1 MAAEGKTLRIDA
13 DVKAVLE
20 KRGIREE
27 DILRVLD
34 FAEETGNVYIH
45 PDSGHCL
52 AYFTPATT
60 TYWIE
65 FGREGGA
72 YRIHR
77 AYSHRMEILH
87 GFNMPAKKQQTLDWT
102 CTKCDRRLELATVK
116 LKYMEETFGVDI
128 PACPSC
134 QRIFVTEEDATQRMA
149 LAEKMLEDK

>member
-1 MAAEGKTLRIDA
+1 MVKEGKRLLIDA
-13 DVKAVLE
+13 DVQAVLE

-27 DILRVLD
+27 DIQEVLD
-34 FAEETGNVYIH
+34 FGEETGNVYMH
-45 PDSGHCL
+45 PDTGHL
-52 AYFTPATT
+52 LSYFTPATT
-60 TYWIE
+60 TYWVE
-65 FGREGGA
+65 FGRDGGA
-72 YRIHR
+72 YRIYR

-134 QRIFVTEEDATQRMA
+134 QRIFVSEEDATQRMA
-149 LAEKMLEDK
+149 QAEKMLEDK

>member
-1 MAAEGKTLRIDA
+1 MVKEGKRLLIDA
-13 DVKAVLE
+13 DVQGVLE

-27 DILRVLD
+27 DIQGVVD

-45 PDSGHCL
+45 PDTGHL
-52 AYFTPATT
+52 LSYFTPATT
-60 TYWIE
+60 TYWVE
-65 FGREGGA
+65 FGRDGRA
-72 YRIHR
+72 YRIYR

-102 CTKCDRRLELATVK
+102 CTKCNRKLELATVK

-134 QRIFVTEEDATQRMA
+134 QRIFVSEEDATQRMA
-149 LAEKMLEDK
+149 QAEKMLEDK